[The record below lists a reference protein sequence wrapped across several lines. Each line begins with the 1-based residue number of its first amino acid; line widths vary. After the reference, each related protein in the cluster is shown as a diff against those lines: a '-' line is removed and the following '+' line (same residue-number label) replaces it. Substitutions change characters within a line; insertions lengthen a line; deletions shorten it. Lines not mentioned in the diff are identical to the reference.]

1 MWGYIR
7 AVVGIPRLCFDVTPP
22 PHLTHVQCVRGFIRT
37 IPVNSGSNDL
47 VLDSLRYVGDTDFY
61 TDHICFAASLPP
73 CLPASLLHH
82 LPSRALAPLWTFN
95 RGMGYIG
102 GCLVHR

>member
-7 AVVGIPRLCFDVTPP
+7 AVVGIPRLRFDVTPP
-22 PHLTHVQCVRGFIRT
+22 QLALVQHVRGFIRT

-61 TDHICFAASLPP
+61 TDHICFAASLPH
-73 CLPASLLHH
+73 CFTTFLRMLWLL
-82 LPSRALAPLWTFN
+82 
-95 RGMGYIG
+95 RG
-102 GCLVHR
+102 LSTVEWAT